1 MTSPALDSIM
11 PAQVT
16 MVTIRPPHP
25 CPIQSLPSA
34 KVTLSRTSFSSYHL
48 LHILFVLIPFV
59 KSERERKILCSLT
72 NAWQDKFRLLERLL
86 LLLEVCRL
94 RRFALSIRPWWM
106 YGGWRDG
113 LLLFLNSPPIEK
125 KNNVENISFSS
136 YLVKHNSRVETVQ
149 CCLVIAWLSLNF
161 IL

>member
-72 NAWQDKFRLLERLL
+72 NAWQDKFRVLERLL

-113 LLLFLNSPPIEK
+113 LLLFLNSPPVVKQIIWS
-125 KNNVENISFSS
+125 ISHSS
-136 YLVKHNSRVETVQ
+136 CTVKLCTGVETVQ
-149 CCLVIAWLSLNF
+149 CWLDIAWLSLNF